1 VRGYL
6 GGGAMTIADACAI
19 LNERAP
25 VKPKHAAR
33 TCSECGSDDIIW
45 VEEYRGPYL
54 DPNGTGYD
62 IEVCAECDAP
72 TGARV
77 WVGH

>member
-1 VRGYL
+1 
-6 GGGAMTIADACAI
+6 MTIGQLCAEVG
-19 LNERAP
+19 LPKPARA
-25 VKPKHAAR
+25 KHAAR
-33 TCSECGSDDIIW
+33 TCSECGSDDLIW